1 MKFFTRELLA
11 KVNDCD
17 PKIRGD
23 AERQWKEN
31 DLCYSRQF
39 ESVKKHLPR
48 FFVKEFLRRSG
59 LHDYE
64 IANISFLQ
72 RGRRSSC
79 EIHLTNE
86 AERIVLELNS
96 LSAVHLD
103 LQDVFCCMPHMLTW
117 SYSEFDICTEQR
129 ISLDILCDQHSEMYF
144 EFKSIKLIVQQKE
157 VDTL

>member
-1 MKFFTRELLA
+1 MMKFFTRELLA

-72 RGRRSSC
+72 RGRFPGKRYRC
-79 EIHLTNE
+79 FHG
-86 AERIVLELNS
+86 
-96 LSAVHLD
+96 
-103 LQDVFCCMPHMLTW
+103 
-117 SYSEFDICTEQR
+117 EFAGR
-129 ISLDILCDQHSEMYF
+129 YF
-144 EFKSIKLIVQQKE
+144 LRR
-157 VDTL
+157 DRRW